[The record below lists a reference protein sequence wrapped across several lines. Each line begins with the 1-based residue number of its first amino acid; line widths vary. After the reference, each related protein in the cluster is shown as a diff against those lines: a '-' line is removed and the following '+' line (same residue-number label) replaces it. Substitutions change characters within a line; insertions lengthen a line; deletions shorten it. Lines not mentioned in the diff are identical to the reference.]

1 MLACLLVACSSKSSP
16 SPAPNPPGPTQPKPA
31 QPSQPAPK
39 PSPLT
44 DPSRWNCTADKD
56 CINSCAAGA
65 VNAAWYATA
74 NVPEC
79 EDGCDNQ
86 VTAAP
91 RCISGSCVAFQED
104 PHDSDPA
111 KAIRNDYCTHKT
123 ITP

>member
-1 MLACLLVACSSKSSP
+1 MRWLALAIVVILGCSSSSSPTPGPSPGPRPSP
-16 SPAPNPPGPTQPKPA
+16 SPG
-31 QPSQPAPK
+31 
-39 PSPLT
+39 PSPKQNPRT
-44 DPSRWNCTADKD
+44 DPGRWACATDKD

-74 NVPEC
+74 HVEEC

-91 RCISGSCVAFQED
+91 RCIAGSCVAFQED
-104 PHDSDPA
+104 PHDPDPA

-123 ITP
+123 D